1 VVDEDEEG
9 RLERMSIYDRQ
20 RIEIAK
26 KRIQEQFY
34 SQFKYKPTINEVYL
48 SMCVLLLLLF
58 GIHSTTNRHH
68 KQQSTTSKTD
78 LKHTLHIYQ
87 QLNR

>member
-34 SQFKYKPTINEVYL
+34 SQFNYKPTINEVC
-48 SMCVLLLLLF
+48 SCVVVVVV
-58 GIHSTTNRHH
+58 
-68 KQQSTTSKTD
+68 
-78 LKHTLHIYQ
+78 
-87 QLNR
+87 